1 MIDVTFLL
9 LLFFILTFTFRQ
21 MEGQLP
27 GALPGPDRLTAKE
40 TLRRPIHLRIHPAGA
55 AGAVYELTGAAEA
68 ITSPRALHAAL
79 RARRRILTGR
89 TPVSIEPAG
98 NVRWQ
103 YAVEAL
109 NQAVRAGFNT
119 ISFPARSTEVRPGE
133 TTEPSMQDGR
143 TS

>member
-1 MIDVTFLL
+1 MASVPTTRQTNRPTADAARAGAQRKRKSFQPPLTPMIDVTFLL

-27 GALPGPDRLTAKE
+27 GA
-40 TLRRPIHLRIHPAGA
+40 
-55 AGAVYELTGAAEA
+55 
-68 ITSPRALHAAL
+68 ITS
-79 RARRRILTGR
+79 RR
-89 TPVSIEPAG
+89 
-98 NVRWQ
+98 
-103 YAVEAL
+103 AL

-143 TS
+143 NS